1 MPSAFGLGFGLPHL
15 LGGGAA
21 APAVPDTVEFSTTS
35 NALTRSL
42 TLPSGATRAYGSLWV
57 SLPAGDV
64 DANMVVGFAVEDS
77 SFTKNF
83 VYFCGLDPFESP
95 TVYRHEL
102 TVNPFTTTVPETFKF
117 PDGDPTLERWVNILF
132 QIDSTQAVQ
141 ADRVKVWL
149 GDAKVTA
156 FAESDLGLNATINL
170 GTGPHNI
177 IVGAQSTSAFG
188 IVDAPAKIR
197 AAWVKFASS
206 SLFDFEV
213 EANRRYFIG
222 ADLSYVTHQAAMGGQ
237 TADFYGAGAVDA
249 WTGIGWAN
257 SGGASVTV
265 GPITSISPALPLFVP
280 LGSDRLIT
288 FDGDIFRVQGA

>member
-1 MPSAFGLGFGLPHL
+1 MKPRVPLRNGLSLGLLAVPSLAVRR
-15 LGGGAA
+15 GAA
-21 APAVPDTVEFSTTS
+21 APAVADTVEFSTTS

-64 DANMVVGFAVEDS
+64 DANMVVGFRVEDS
-77 SFTKNF
+77 SFTKQF
-83 VYFCGLDPFESP
+83 TYFCALDPYEFP

-102 TVNPFTTTVPETFKF
+102 SVNPFSTTVPETFKF

-132 QIDSTQAVQ
+132 QIDSTQAVE

-149 GDAKVTA
+149 GDSKVTA
-156 FAESDLGLNATINL
+156 FADCDLGLNATINL
-170 GTGPHNI
+170 GTGPHTI
-177 IVGAQSTSAFG
+177 SVGAQQSTSAFG
-188 IVDAPAKIR
+188 VVNAPAKIR
-197 AAWVKFASS
+197 AAWVRFASS

-222 ADLSYVTHQAAMGGQ
+222 AGLGYVTHQAAMGGQ
-237 TADFYGAGAVDA
+237 TADFWGAGAVDD

-265 GPITSISPALPLFVP
+265 GPITSISPVL
-280 LGSDRLIT
+280 
-288 FDGDIFRVQGA
+288 